1 LAESISGQNG
11 VPRLYARDSDKIP
24 FQSRI
29 GTKLIIGF
37 LIIASI
43 TGLVGYFSLNYSQ
56 TVGDKF
62 HLLVLHSLPAIDSL
76 KEIKAEKYVF
86 SPSENKVQIL
96 QEITNQ
102 KSRFKN
108 NLSIYEDLVNKF
120 FPDETD
126 LNESIRNSWAS
137 F

>member
-1 LAESISGQNG
+1 MAESISGQNE
-11 VPRLYARDSDKIP
+11 VPCLYASGSDKIP
-24 FQSRI
+24 FHSRI

-76 KEIKAEKYVF
+76 KEIKASALNIEADTEKYVF

-108 NLSIYEDLVNKF
+108 NLSI
-120 FPDETD
+120 
-126 LNESIRNSWAS
+126 
-137 F
+137 

>member
-1 LAESISGQNG
+1 MAESISGQNE
-11 VPRLYARDSDKIP
+11 VPRLYASGSDKIP

-43 TGLVGYFSLNYSQ
+43 TGLVSYFSLNYSQ

-62 HLLVLHSLPAIDSL
+62 HLLVLLSLPAIDSL
-76 KEIKAEKYVF
+76 KEIKASALNIEADTEKYVF

-120 FPDETD
+120 FPEETD
-126 LNESIRNSWAS
+126 SN
-137 F
+137 